1 MALQIIICL
10 LMYCSGISIVWCAM
24 GGWIVSE
31 RKRLRLY
38 PQTASGDL
46 FRKLS
51 VVAEMGVVFID
62 IGVIIYYAVV
72 SNFLTTLAHVL
83 ALILGA
89 TLSLLSIKKY
99 DEDGGESMEPPATPA
114 TPLMK

>member
-1 MALQIIICL
+1 
-10 LMYCSGISIVWCAM
+10 M

-38 PQTASGDL
+38 PQTASGDF
-46 FRKLS
+46 FRRFS

-62 IGVIIYYAVV
+62 IGVIIYYAAV
-72 SNFLTTLAHVL
+72 SNFLTTLAHIL

-89 TLSLLSIKKY
+89 ALSLISIKKY
-99 DEDGGESMEPPATPA
+99 DEDGEQGMEPSATPV
-114 TPLMK
+114 TPLMMN

>member
-1 MALQIIICL
+1 
-10 LMYCSGISIVWCAM
+10 M

-38 PQTASGDL
+38 PETASGNF
-46 FRKLS
+46 FRKFS
-51 VVAEMGVVFID
+51 VVAEMGVVFVD

-83 ALILGA
+83 ALVLGA
-89 TLSLLSIKKY
+89 ALSLVSIKRY
-99 DEDGGESMEPPATPA
+99 DEDGGLIMEPPATPV
-114 TPLMK
+114 TPLMT